1 MNWGGFAG
9 GFAQGLNQTFD
20 VKGLTRY
27 MLSPEYRQAKIMA
40 DAAEE
45 AKGVEA
51 PTTGATASNVGVTGK
66 QADAPVAEPVKTE
79 AAVTPGVTP
88 APTTPATP
96 APETSTTGS
105 GIKAIVADQT
115 TPAQAPETATP
126 AQPAT
131 QQSIA
136 QTGGVAV
143 AKPADAKPQPSAIE
157 SQMQKTLAIARRKY
171 AEAGDLEN
179 AEKLD
184 KYIQSER
191 GKAATKTFTDGWNAL
206 TVGNDVNKAVQ
217 KFGEYYTKFV
227 DDGIDFTKGEIT
239 KDGQIAITTKRKD
252 DGAENTITMSR
263 GQLLRMGMAY
273 NPVKLYEMNLTE
285 AVDAEKSAAKT
296 RSDIAKE
303 DRTLNR
309 DIEKMTIE
317 KQLEAANIGA
327 KERRSMNTKIEAL
340 RKSGYSE
347 DFINRSMPAILGIGD
362 KKATSPEEARRLA
375 YADRLKTDPMFGR
388 KPKEERDRII
398 SEDMGIVYAGGKPS
412 DMPTAPATPAAGG
425 LPKPAAKG
433 VPVYDTKTGQIVYQ

>member
-9 GFAQGLNQTFD
+9 GFAQGFNQNFD

-27 MLSPEYRQAKIMA
+27 MLSPEYRQAKIMQ

-66 QADAPVAEPVKTE
+66 QPDAPVAEPVKTE
-79 AAVTPGVTP
+79 AAVTPSVTP

-115 TPAQAPETATP
+115 TPAPAGEATP
-126 AQPAT
+126 AQPT

-143 AKPADAKPQPSAIE
+143 AKPADAKPQPTAIE

-217 KFGEYYTKFV
+217 KFGEYYNKYV

-252 DGAENTITMSR
+252 DGSENVITMSR

-273 NPVKLYEMNLTE
+273 NPVKLYEMNLNE
-285 AVDAEKSAAKT
+285 AVDAEKQGAKT
-296 RSDIAKE
+296 RSEIAKE
-303 DRTLNR
+303 DRQQGHK
-309 DIEKMTIE
+309 IELMTIE
-317 KQLEAANIGA
+317 KQLDAANVTTGERRKLDAKIGA
-327 KERRSMNTKIEAL
+327 L
-340 RKSGYSE
+340 RQAGYSDE
-347 DFINRSMPAILGIGD
+347 FINGALPGLLGIGD
-362 KKATSPEEARRLA
+362 YKKSTSPEEARRLA
-375 YADRLKTDPMFGR
+375 HSDRMKNDPVYSR
-388 KPKEERDRII
+388 KPAAEQSKVLDQDMSII
-398 SEDMGIVYAGGKPS
+398 YAGGKPTS
-412 DMPTAPATPAAGG
+412 TPASPASPAAGG
-425 LPKPAAKG
+425 LPSAGKG
-433 VPVYDTKTGQIVYQ
+433 TPVYDTKTGKIVYR